1 MSLTLF
7 KKSNRLTRLV
17 IPVLNILDFCTAWE
31 WDKHA
36 KTFLHY
42 ALIKKIIQYLPNKE
56 DEVLYMYFLKRER
69 TSSELLPWF
78 QMGTPDT
85 FNHPLQLSLC
95 ILSDFRHPWTHL

>member
-56 DEVLYMYFLKRER
+56 DEVLYMYF
-69 TSSELLPWF
+69 
-78 QMGTPDT
+78 
-85 FNHPLQLSLC
+85 
-95 ILSDFRHPWTHL
+95 